1 MHHKKEKLSNSSI
14 LPLDELSAAIGALVG
29 LLSAVDLPVAVEGA
43 GVGQLLAADV
53 AADHRLAV
61 GTDDLLTGDR
71 LPTWSRC

>member
-1 MHHKKEKLSNSSI
+1 M
-14 LPLDELSAAIGALVG
+14 G